1 VKLKSL
7 LGFVEHLRVSKVLND
22 AAIKT
27 LPSPSFSCTTTNLFR
42 DSRRAFTEKWLLEA
56 SRSEIN

>member
-22 AAIKT
+22 AAMQ
-27 LPSPSFSCTTTNLFR
+27 PSFSCTTTNLFR
-42 DSRRAFTEKWLLEA
+42 DSRRAFTEKWLLDA

>member
-1 VKLKSL
+1 MKLKSL

-22 AAIKT
+22 AAMQ
-27 LPSPSFSCTTTNLFR
+27 PSFSCTTTNLFR
-42 DSRRAFTEKWLLEA
+42 DSRRAFTEKWLLDA